1 MRLLAFVIFLSA
13 AIDTHCQQNFTWRDA
28 QKNKKGTI
36 TIFWFPNNPFGF
48 EEPGGRLTG
57 IEVEIMRL
65 FQQYLKSKHGVHVE
79 INWVPQQTFK
89 QVLDHMRYDSLS
101 GVFGVAGFSF
111 TEERKTFMKFSPSY
125 MADMA
130 VLVST
135 NDIPVVRN
143 QQDLQKSFTGATAL
157 TAQGTIL
164 EKELLALR
172 QENNLDFDIEYTG
185 GSALLIDLL
194 QTRKKSFGYLNLPVY
209 LMGINNGITTLHR
222 HNYLTK
228 RYEGRG
234 IGMPKVSDWDEPL
247 NEFFLSVEFQ
257 SQIEELIGRY
267 INLELY
273 HFVETLTPENEIS
286 LLNREKSIQTMQLK
300 YQELA
305 LQEKNEKL
313 IFLGSTVVAIS
324 ALLLMSAYLYRQQK
338 KSRLLLL
345 QQKVEIEAQA
355 KHIQSINDSLEA
367 AVQSRTKELQEKN
380 KALAD
385 YAFITAHKL
394 RAPLSSIL
402 GLVNLMHRV
411 NLPDEEKILV
421 THLLTA
427 SEKLDAIVHEVMK
440 SVEAPKDISSNKN
453 DKQL

>member
-28 QKNKKGTI
+28 QKIKKGTI
-36 TIFWFPNNPFGF
+36 TIFWFPNNSFGF

-65 FQQYLKSKHGVHVE
+65 FQQYLKSKHGVQVE
-79 INWVPQQTFK
+79 INWVPQETFK

-234 IGMPKVSDWDEPL
+234 NSK
-247 NEFFLSVEFQ
+247 
-257 SQIEELIGRY
+257 
-267 INLELY
+267 
-273 HFVETLTPENEIS
+273 
-286 LLNREKSIQTMQLK
+286 
-300 YQELA
+300 
-305 LQEKNEKL
+305 KN
-313 IFLGSTVVAIS
+313 
-324 ALLLMSAYLYRQQK
+324 
-338 KSRLLLL
+338 
-345 QQKVEIEAQA
+345 
-355 KHIQSINDSLEA
+355 
-367 AVQSRTKELQEKN
+367 
-380 KALAD
+380 
-385 YAFITAHKL
+385 
-394 RAPLSSIL
+394 P
-402 GLVNLMHRV
+402 
-411 NLPDEEKILV
+411 
-421 THLLTA
+421 
-427 SEKLDAIVHEVMK
+427 
-440 SVEAPKDISSNKN
+440 
-453 DKQL
+453 